1 MQFSRKML
9 DLLIRDLMLL
19 ESVSEASNR
28 NKEDIIRTS
37 LELSFCQVGV
47 CMATPLVVVT
57 HDSRELLVL
66 CDHGKIA
73 DNEIIKED
81 PSDVCHD

>member
-1 MQFSRKML
+1 ML

-37 LELSFCQVGV
+37 LESSFCQVGV
-47 CMATPLVVVT
+47 CMAPPLVVVT

-66 CDHGKIA
+66 YYHNKIE